1 MLNDAPLWLLL
12 LGLVVLLLLSAFFS
26 GSETGL
32 MAINRYR
39 LRHMAKTGHRGAKRV
54 TRLLEQPDRLI
65 GIILLGNNF
74 FNILASALST
84 IIAIRLFGE
93 AGILLSTIVLT
104 LLVLI
109 FGEVT
114 PKTLAALHPER
125 VAYPAS
131 LVLTPLLRACYPM
144 VLGVNIVANGLL
156 KLLGVSEAGSE
167 QQSLSLEELR
177 TVVLES
183 GVMIPKTH
191 RTMLLSILDLEA
203 MTVDDIM
210 VPRHEIVAIDLED
223 SWDDIV
229 GQLTRSAYTRLLVHR
244 GDVDQVVGFLH
255 MRQVVHLMMRKPEF
269 AQEDLVGMIREPYY
283 IPEGTQLHIQLQN
296 FQQQRL
302 SIGLVVDE
310 YGDVMGLVTL
320 EDLLEQIVGQVTH
333 DPTHFDMTPLDDGS
347 YLVDAGMSTRALNR
361 LLGWQLPTGGPKT
374 IGGLVLEVM
383 ETIPEPGTCMLVA
396 NHPVEV
402 VKTANNRL
410 KTVIIKP
417 ALQRRHRHAGGRE

>member
-1 MLNDAPLWLLL
+1 LLNNAPLWLLL
-12 LGLVVLLLLSAFFS
+12 LVLAVLLLLSAFFS

-39 LRHMAKTGHRGAKRV
+39 LRHTAKSGHRGARRV
-54 TRLLEQPDRLI
+54 SRLLEQPDRLI

-84 IIAIRLFGE
+84 VIAIRLFGE
-93 AGILLSTIVLT
+93 AGILLSTVVLT
-104 LLVLI
+104 LLLLI

-125 VAYPAS
+125 IAYPAA
-131 LVLTPLLRACYPM
+131 LILTPLLRVFYPL
-144 VLGVNIVANGLL
+144 VLAVNTLANGLL
-156 KLLGVSEAGSE
+156 RLLGVKETSGE

-191 RTMLLSILDLEA
+191 RTMLLSIMDLEA

-210 VPRHEIVAIDLED
+210 VPRHEIVGIDLED
-223 SWDDIV
+223 NWEDIM
-229 GQLTRSAYTRLLVHR
+229 GQITRSAYTRLLVHR

-255 MRQVVHLMMRKPEF
+255 MRQVVNLMMRKPDF
-269 AQEDLVGMIREPYY
+269 NREDLVGMIREPYF

-296 FQQQRL
+296 FQQQRRG
-302 SIGLVVDE
+302 IGLVVDE

-320 EDLLEQIVGQVTH
+320 ADLLEQIIGQVTH
-333 DPTHFDMTPLDDGS
+333 DPTHFDLTPLDDGS
-347 YLVDAGMSTRALNR
+347 YLVDAGMSPRALNR
-361 LLGWQLPTGGPKT
+361 LLNWQLPTGGPKT
-374 IGGLVLEVM
+374 VGGLVLEVM
-383 ETIPEPGTCMLVA
+383 ESIPEPGTCMLI
-396 NHPVEV
+396 NDHPVEV

-417 ALQRRHRHAGGRE
+417 ALQRRHRSAGD

>member
-1 MLNDAPLWLLL
+1 MLNNAPLWLLL
-12 LGLVVLLLLSAFFS
+12 LVLAVLLLLSAFFS

-39 LRHMAKTGHRGAKRV
+39 LRHQAKSGHRGAQRV
-54 TRLLEQPDRLI
+54 SRLLKQPDRLI

-74 FNILASALST
+74 INILASALST
-84 IIAIRLFGE
+84 VIAIRLFGE
-93 AGILLSTIVLT
+93 AGILVSTIILT
-104 LLVLI
+104 LLLLI

-125 VAYPAS
+125 IAYPAA
-131 LVLTPLLRACYPM
+131 LVLTPLLKVFYPL
-144 VLGVNIVANGLL
+144 VLGVNAVANSLL
-156 KLLGVSEAGSE
+156 GLLGVNDASAE

-191 RTMLLSILDLEA
+191 RTMLLSIMDLEA

-210 VPRHEIVAIDLED
+210 VPRHEIVGIDLED
-223 SWDDIV
+223 SWEDIM
-229 GQLTRSAYTRLLVHR
+229 GQITRSAYTRLLVHR

-255 MRQVVHLMMRKPEF
+255 MRQVVNLMMRKPDF
-269 AQEDLVGMIREPYY
+269 NRDDLVGMIREPYF

-296 FQQQRL
+296 FQQQRRT
-302 SIGLVVDE
+302 IGLVVDE

-320 EDLLEQIVGQVTH
+320 ADLLEQIVGQVTH
-333 DPTHFDMTPLDDGS
+333 DPTHFDMTPLEDGS

-374 IGGLVLEVM
+374 VGGLVLEVM

-396 NHPVEV
+396 DHPVEV

-410 KTVIIKP
+410 KTVIVKP
-417 ALQRRHRHAGGRE
+417 ALQRRRRASDG

>member
-1 MLNDAPLWLLL
+1 MLNNAPLWLLL
-12 LGLVVLLLLSAFFS
+12 LVLAVLLLLSAFFS

-39 LRHMAKTGHRGAKRV
+39 LRHQAKSGHRGAQRV
-54 TRLLEQPDRLI
+54 SRLLKQPDRLI

-74 FNILASALST
+74 INILASALST
-84 IIAIRLFGE
+84 VIAIRLFGE
-93 AGILLSTIVLT
+93 AGILVSTIILT
-104 LLVLI
+104 LLLLI

-125 VAYPAS
+125 IAYPAA
-131 LVLTPLLRACYPM
+131 LVLTPLLKVFYPL
-144 VLGVNIVANGLL
+144 VLGVNAVANSLL
-156 KLLGVSEAGSE
+156 GLLGVNDASAE

-191 RTMLLSILDLEA
+191 RTMLLSIMDLEA

-210 VPRHEIVAIDLED
+210 VPRHEIVGIDLED
-223 SWDDIV
+223 DWEDIM
-229 GQLTRSAYTRLLVHR
+229 GHITRSAYTRLLVHR

-255 MRQVVHLMMRKPEF
+255 MRQVVNLMMRKPDF
-269 AQEDLVGMIREPYY
+269 NRDDLVGMIREPYF

-296 FQQQRL
+296 FQQQRRT
-302 SIGLVVDE
+302 IGLVVDE

-320 EDLLEQIVGQVTH
+320 ADLLEQIVGQVTH
-333 DPTHFDMTPLDDGS
+333 DPTHFDMTPLEDGS

-374 IGGLVLEVM
+374 VGGLVLEVM

-396 NHPVEV
+396 DHPVEV

-410 KTVIIKP
+410 KTVIVKP
-417 ALQRRHRHAGGRE
+417 ALQRRRRASDG

>member
-1 MLNDAPLWLLL
+1 LLNNAPLWLLL
-12 LGLVVLLLLSAFFS
+12 LVLAVLLLLSAFFS

-39 LRHMAKTGHRGAKRV
+39 LRHQAKSGHRGAQRV
-54 TRLLEQPDRLI
+54 SRLLKQPDRLI

-74 FNILASALST
+74 INILASALST
-84 IIAIRLFGE
+84 VIAIRLFGE
-93 AGILLSTIVLT
+93 AGILVSTIILT
-104 LLVLI
+104 LLLLI

-125 VAYPAS
+125 IAYPAA
-131 LVLTPLLRACYPM
+131 LVLTPLLKVFYPL
-144 VLGVNIVANGLL
+144 VLGVNAVANSLL
-156 KLLGVSEAGSE
+156 GLLGVNDASAE

-191 RTMLLSILDLEA
+191 RTMLLSIMDLEA

-210 VPRHEIVAIDLED
+210 VPRHEIVGIDLED
-223 SWDDIV
+223 SWEDIM
-229 GQLTRSAYTRLLVHR
+229 GQITRSAYTRLLVHR

-255 MRQVVHLMMRKPEF
+255 MRQVVNLMMRKPDF
-269 AQEDLVGMIREPYY
+269 NRDDLVGMIREPYF

-296 FQQQRL
+296 FQQQRRT
-302 SIGLVVDE
+302 IGLVVDE

-320 EDLLEQIVGQVTH
+320 ADLLEQIVGQVTH
-333 DPTHFDMTPLDDGS
+333 DPTHFDMTPLEDGS

-374 IGGLVLEVM
+374 VGGLVLEVM

-396 NHPVEV
+396 DHPVEV

-410 KTVIIKP
+410 KTVIVKP
-417 ALQRRHRHAGGRE
+417 ALQRRRRASDG

>member
-1 MLNDAPLWLLL
+1 LLNNAPLWLLL
-12 LGLVVLLLLSAFFS
+12 LVLAVLLLLSAFFS

-39 LRHMAKTGHRGAKRV
+39 LRHTAKSGHRGARRV
-54 TRLLEQPDRLI
+54 SRLLEQPDRLI

-84 IIAIRLFGE
+84 VIAIRLFGE
-93 AGILLSTIVLT
+93 AGILLSTVVLT
-104 LLVLI
+104 LLLLI

-125 VAYPAS
+125 IAYPAA
-131 LVLTPLLRACYPM
+131 LILTPLLRVFYPL
-144 VLGVNIVANGLL
+144 VLAVNTLANGLL
-156 KLLGVSEAGSE
+156 RLLGVKETSGE

-191 RTMLLSILDLEA
+191 RTMLLSIMDLEA

-210 VPRHEIVAIDLED
+210 VPRHEIVGIDLED
-223 SWDDIV
+223 NWEDIM
-229 GQLTRSAYTRLLVHR
+229 GQITRSAYTRLLVHR

-255 MRQVVHLMMRKPEF
+255 MRQVVNLMMRKPDF
-269 AQEDLVGMIREPYY
+269 NREDLVGMIREPYF

-296 FQQQRL
+296 FQQQRRG
-302 SIGLVVDE
+302 IGLVVDE

-320 EDLLEQIVGQVTH
+320 ADLLEQIIGQVTH
-333 DPTHFDMTPLDDGS
+333 DPTHFDLTPLDDGS
-347 YLVDAGMSTRALNR
+347 YLVDAGMSPRALNR
-361 LLGWQLPTGGPKT
+361 LLNWQLPTGGPKT
-374 IGGLVLEVM
+374 VGGLVLEVM
-383 ETIPEPGTCMLVA
+383 ESIPEPGTCMLI
-396 NHPVEV
+396 NDHPVEV

-417 ALQRRHRHAGGRE
+417 ALQRRRRSAGD

>member
-1 MLNDAPLWLLL
+1 MLNNAPLWLLFLAL
-12 LGLVVLLLLSAFFS
+12 LVLLLLSAFFS

-39 LRHMAKTGHRGAKRV
+39 LRHMARTGHPGAQRV

-84 IIAIRLFGE
+84 VIAIRLFGE
-93 AGILLSTIVLT
+93 AGILLSTVVLT
-104 LLVLI
+104 LLLLI

-114 PKTLAALHPER
+114 PKTLAALRPER
-125 VAYPAS
+125 IAYPAS
-131 LVLTPLLRACYPM
+131 AVLMPLLRVFYPL
-144 VLGVNIVANGLL
+144 VLGVNLLANSLL
-156 KLLGVSEAGSE
+156 KLLGVSETSSE

-210 VPRHEIVAIDLED
+210 VPRHEIVGIDLED
-223 SWDDIV
+223 SWDEIIA
-229 GQLTRSAYTRLLVHR
+229 QITRSTYTRLLIYR
-244 GDVDQVVGFLH
+244 GDVDRVEGFIH
-255 MRQVVHLMMRKPEF
+255 MRQVVNLMLRKQD
-269 AQEDLVGMIREPYY
+269 ATRDDLIALIREPYF
-283 IPEGTQLHIQLQN
+283 IPEGTQLHMQLQN
-296 FQQQRL
+296 FQKLRL
-302 SIGLVVDE
+302 SVGLVVDE

-333 DPTHFDMTPLDDGS
+333 DPTQFDIQAMEDGS
-347 YLVDAGMSTRALNR
+347 YMIDAGTSPRALNR
-361 LLGWQLPTGGPKT
+361 ALGWQLPTDGPKT
-374 IGGLVLEVM
+374 MGGLVLEVM

-410 KTVIIKP
+410 KTLLIKP
-417 ALQRRHRHAGGRE
+417 ALERRGRRSGD